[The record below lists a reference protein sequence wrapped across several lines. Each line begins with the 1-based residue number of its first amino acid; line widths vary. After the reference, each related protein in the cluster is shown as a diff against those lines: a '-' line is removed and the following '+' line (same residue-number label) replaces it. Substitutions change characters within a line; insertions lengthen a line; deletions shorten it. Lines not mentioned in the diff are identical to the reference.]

1 MSTIIENTIP
11 RERIHSDQI
20 HIVDAKWVQQL
31 RADVRALMVRKKEQI
46 YAEIRAYPF
55 PIPACDAQ
63 YNYLLEKSDRASQEL
78 QQLDALADAQTNPAA
93 TLAALKA
100 VVAESALLDKE
111 TQRRIISA

>member
-1 MSTIIENTIP
+1 MSAIIENTTS
-11 RERIHSDQI
+11 RERIHGDQI
-20 HIVDAKWVQQL
+20 DNVEARRVQQL
-31 RADVRALMVRKKEQI
+31 CADVRALMVRKKEQI

-63 YNYLLEKSDRASQEL
+63 YNYLLEKRDRASQEL
-78 QQLDALADAQTNPAA
+78 QQLDALAAAQANPAA

-111 TQRRIISA
+111 TRWRLISA